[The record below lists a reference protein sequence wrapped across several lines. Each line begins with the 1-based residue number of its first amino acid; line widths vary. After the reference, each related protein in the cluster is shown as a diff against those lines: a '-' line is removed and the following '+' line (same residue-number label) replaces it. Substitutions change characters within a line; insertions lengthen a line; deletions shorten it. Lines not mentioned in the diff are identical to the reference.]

1 MGERGD
7 SSSRSLRQAADTS
20 PCRASDAHRILRTL
34 FGKKLGEYVGFQKPV
49 LILITLVWAARLALS
64 LAGVPDPTGR
74 FVSVTVVVAAAPL
87 YYAWLIRQRGFG
99 SYKQLYAMCLIQGV
113 YSQTLVALAIALAI
127 FTGHDNIYTV
137 PEFYPPS
144 QGGSPLPVDG
154 KNWVHAAAHI
164 LLAGAVFFPL
174 VTWLVGSLVL
184 AALRR
189 LSPRPA

>member
-1 MGERGD
+1 M
-7 SSSRSLRQAADTS
+7 
-20 PCRASDAHRILRTL
+20 
-34 FGKKLGEYVGFQKPV
+34 FGKRLSEYVRFQKPV

-64 LAGVPDPTGR
+64 LAGVPDSTGR
-74 FVSVTVVVAAAPL
+74 FVSVTAVLGVAPI
-87 YYAWLIRQRGFG
+87 YYAWLVHKRGFG
-99 SYKQLYAMCLIQGV
+99 SYKQLYALCLIQGV

-164 LLAGAVFFPL
+164 LLAGALFLPL
-174 VTWLVGSLVL
+174 VTWLLGALVL
-184 AALRR
+184 AVLRMR
-189 LSPRPA
+189 SPRTA